1 MLARQLLQVAR
12 IIQAR
17 SVLGASR
24 QIFFVSLGGFDTH
37 NDQLNRQ
44 SPLLAQV
51 SAALSAFRA
60 ATVQLGV
67 DSQVT
72 SFTLSDFG
80 RTLAPASGGGSDHA
94 WGNHQLVLGGAVV
107 GRQTYG
113 TFPTLALGGPD
124 DFTAQG
130 RWIPT
135 TSTDQYAATLA
146 RWFGVATGDLATVL
160 PNVGRFASDDLGFLG

>member
-1 MLARQLLQVAR
+1 MLGRQLLQVAR

-44 SPLLAQV
+44 APLLAEV
-51 SAALSAFRA
+51 SAALSAFYA
-60 ATVQLGV
+60 ATAQLGV
-67 DSQVT
+67 ASQVT
-72 SFTLSDFG
+72 TFTLSDFG

-94 WGNHQLVLGGAVV
+94 WGNHQLVLGGSVV

-113 TFPTLALGGPD
+113 TFPDLSLGGPD

-135 TSTDQYAATLA
+135 ISTDQYASTLA
-146 RWFGVATGDLATVL
+146 RWFGVVPGDLASVL
-160 PNVGRFASDDLGFLG
+160 PNVGRFAGDNLGFLG